1 MNKSPKLN
9 IDKKGKRHVQKIN
22 RKPSAKSSGSL
33 KQNQINILNLVFGLD
48 TFILQIMIDKGI
60 KI

>member
-1 MNKSPKLN
+1 MSK
-9 IDKKGKRHVQKIN
+9 KIN

>member
-1 MNKSPKLN
+1 
-9 IDKKGKRHVQKIN
+9 
-22 RKPSAKSSGSL
+22 L

-48 TFILQIMIDKGI
+48 TFILQIMIDKGT

>member
-33 KQNQINILNLVFGLD
+33 KQNQINILDLVFELD
-48 TFILQIMIDKGI
+48 IYLLQIMIEKGI
-60 KI
+60 

>member
-22 RKPSAKSSGSL
+22 RKPLAKSSGSL
-33 KQNQINILNLVFGLD
+33 KQNQINILDLVFELD
-48 TFILQIMIDKGI
+48 IYLLQIMIEKGI
-60 KI
+60 

>member
-33 KQNQINILNLVFGLD
+33 KQNQINILDLVFRLD
-48 TFILQIMIDKGI
+48 IYLLQIMIEKGI
-60 KI
+60 